1 MSVSVDSVISGDSK
15 ELPVCVKCKEPIT
28 TGHAYELGYDRWH
41 IECFACHKC
50 DRLLTCDSDFL
61 VLGTGALI
69 CFDCSDSCKSCG
81 KKIDDL
87 AIILSSSNEAYCS
100 DCFKCCKCHE
110 NIQDLRY
117 AKTKKG
123 LFCLHCHEKLL
134 AKRRTYDEK
143 KRKLLEKKNLPK
155 IPQITDDDVE
165 SPSLNPIMKSRQTDD
180 DMKKSSSSL
189 EIPKRSVNRPRSAI
203 RDAQIMKE
211 NGLVKS
217 TSDSIITHYL
227 DVDETKENES
237 KDVIDKSSSRK
248 NSAVSEKQLL
258 SPNRPAHLRK
268 SSLSAP
274 AEEFYTATEFQSPLR
289 NNIIRSPL
297 RDQSQKSP
305 FRGSKTDILLKSP
318 KSHRRGMV
326 LDTDDENSPESFNIL
341 DCFDP
346 SDGSSLMAPPIV
358 GSSNHTSLGNS
369 ESPRTFPTSLTKE
382 LSNDKLR
389 NDKSAVMKGIVN
401 GELDTSSIHSFEGEQ
416 DNLKNEDDKGHS
428 QDNVLSK
435 GRIGELNLNSS
446 RLGNSDSDSLYE
458 GSKQYNS
465 SSEILKQNGSLSKP
479 PLNHDRDYNDSDYF
493 YEKEI
498 KREIMRSEMHL
509 RKLRHEVDVYR
520 NKKKKYQKEI
530 DEMKLARK
538 ELKLSLDNLQQ
549 EWNQL
554 RAQID
559 ESIIDHNDE
568 DLSMISEARGKGTQ
582 PELAEVA
589 SVARTSNSKPRFWKL
604 FSSSKET
611 VIPPLISQPM
621 QFPMQAVNYGINS
634 TSAMFSLGSNS
645 DDNPLKLDI
654 SHPVLKNVNEF
665 DDLKLISLQNTNDQ
679 SMANRSS
686 SPITSDGSK
695 LYGSSLA
702 ARAQFEGNSIPFIIR
717 ACISFIESSDE
728 FLTSEGIYR
737 KSGSQLRIEELEKK
751 FADYPVNKD
760 SVEAPPPRFLEDQ
773 DIHTVTGVL
782 KRYLRKLPNPV
793 LTYQVY
799 EPLISLVRDENLIE
813 ALPLINS
820 KMTTE
825 SKSSESYFFM
835 VETIRKI
842 LLNIPESHFDVLRLL
857 SKHVCKVS
865 SYSSINLMTI
875 RNLALIFAPNLLRDY
890 TGMKEIE
897 DMREKDYLMT
907 FLFTYHEEI
916 LH

>member
-87 AIILSSSNEAYCS
+87 AIILSSSNEA
-100 DCFKCCKCHE
+100 
-110 NIQDLRY
+110 
-117 AKTKKG
+117 
-123 LFCLHCHEKLL
+123 
-134 AKRRTYDEK
+134 RTYDEK

-582 PELAEVA
+582 PELAVVA

-782 KRYLRKLPNPV
+782 KR
-793 LTYQVY
+793 
-799 EPLISLVRDENLIE
+799 
-813 ALPLINS
+813 

-825 SKSSESYFFM
+825 SKSSERYFFM